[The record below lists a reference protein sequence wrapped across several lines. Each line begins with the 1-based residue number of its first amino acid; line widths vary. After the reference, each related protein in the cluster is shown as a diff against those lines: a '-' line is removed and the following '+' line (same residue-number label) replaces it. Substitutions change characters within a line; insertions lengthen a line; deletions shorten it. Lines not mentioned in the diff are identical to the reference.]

1 MTMKML
7 SGAALLLAVLASS
20 GCTTSQANYETG
32 QMALKSDPEIRRKI
46 EADCIKDIDKKPAV
60 EKANVA
66 AMIDVPVSRVSSTFC
81 NRMIRAVANNRISYA
96 DIQNA
101 KRKGDYVKFI
111 RVLRGR

>member
-1 MTMKML
+1 MTMKTFA
-7 SGAALLLAVLASS
+7 GAALLLAALASG
-20 GCTTSQANYETG
+20 GCTTSQAKYETG
-32 QMALKSDPEIRRKI
+32 QVALKTNPEIRRKI

-60 EKANVA
+60 ERANVA
-66 AMIDVPVSRVSSTFC
+66 AMIDVPVSRVSSAFC
-81 NRMIRAVANNRISYA
+81 GRMIRAVANNRISYA